1 MDNIKSEDI
10 KQEEDDLPRFE
21 STGSEIPTGFESCEW
36 VELLNGFHSREHE
49 IDYTLT
55 SRGQVS
61 AAGRKT
67 GAVVPFKG
75 ELSSNTRAVQQ
86 RNRLALQTKE
96 EAAIKKASDA
106 DRSAKYQARAKV
118 QQSEAYLSGTPDE
131 RAALIAKA
139 EEETLQRR
147 FDKSASAEWLENK
160 LAVVNR
166 KWDSI
171 QHEIDLRKHQAVM
184 DSQLKDTNK
193 IPTAARTTEGQA
205 GVRIYGAGG
214 TFEKL
219 LRQEYQRGLRHL
231 TANTFSS
238 PDAKREWEA
247 FRDSLSPKS
256 MAIVLADD
264 WEQREPVSL
273 LDTLSEDMKLKD
285 SRPYLEARYDDECE
299 EEIEDSDYELEEY
312 YRTMPNEYE
321 SDDEYYKAIT
331 EEAEMEDSEMED
343 SEMEDSEMEDSEM
356 EEAGSKDDDE
366 ENDDTC
372 N

>member
-10 KQEEDDLPRFE
+10 KQEEDDLPRFD
-21 STGSEIPTGFESCEW
+21 STESEIPTGFESWEW
-36 VELLNGFHSREHE
+36 VELIDGFHSREHE

-118 QQSEAYLSGTPDE
+118 QQSEAYLSGTPAE
-131 RAALIAKA
+131 KAALIAKA
-139 EEETLQRR
+139 EEDTLQRR
-147 FDKSASAEWLENK
+147 FDKAASAEWLENK
-160 LAVVNR
+160 LAAVKR

-171 QHEIDLRKHQAVM
+171 QHKIDLRKHKTVI
-184 DSQLKDTNK
+184 DSQPKDTNK

-219 LRQEYQRGLRHL
+219 LRQEYQRGLSHL

-238 PDAKREWEA
+238 TDAKREWEA

-256 MAIVLADD
+256 LAIVLADD

-273 LDTLSEDMKLKD
+273 LDTLSEDIKLKD
-285 SRPYLEARYDDECE
+285 SRPYLEAAYDDECE
-299 EEIEDSDYELEEY
+299 EEVDESDSELDEY
-312 YRTMPNEYE
+312 YRSMPNEYE
-321 SDDEYYKAIT
+321 SDDEYYKAVA

-343 SEMEDSEMEDSEM
+343 LEMDKDGSE
-356 EEAGSKDDDE
+356 DDDE
-366 ENDDTC
+366 ENDESC